1 MQAEETITHLRFL
14 RIESAILKHNI
25 IEHCETWIYKFTYA
39 IFLLYLLKPTLSVYK
54 LSYKCVK
61 KYFLFSNFQLYYLQ
75 SIINKCA
82 LMMNLSSLIFQMD
95 AKISFC
101 L

>member
-61 KYFLFSNFQLYYLQ
+61 KYFFVFKF
-75 SIINKCA
+75 SIILFAINHQLVCIDDESF
-82 LMMNLSSLIFQMD
+82 LLD
-95 AKISFC
+95 ISNGC
-101 L
+101 